1 MLSQAQCQRL
11 ESLVYIVST
20 GFREL
25 HILNDVPAAPVARI
39 CLNLHRKRGVCSIL
53 EILRLWK
60 VIVLLGS
67 IPVVLRP
74 IIDCSILIDSL
85 SDFGLSDLQSLL
97 VRLWNVRSTGILVR
111 F

>member
-1 MLSQAQCQRL
+1 M
-11 ESLVYIVST
+11 VYIVST

-39 CLNLHRKRGVCSIL
+39 CLDLHRKRGVCSIL

-67 IPVVLRP
+67 IPVILRP
-74 IIDCSILIDSL
+74 IIDCSILSDS
-85 SDFGLSDLQSLL
+85 SSDLGLFDLEWFL
-97 VRLWNVRSTGILVR
+97 VRS
-111 F
+111 